1 MNGLTIL
8 VTAATGTERTGDA
21 APRPAR
27 SVITAAT
34 SRALTMQSSLDGS
47 AAAPATS
54 CSPLTSPV
62 SVGLLGDSAEFLAV
76 AITGDGGDWRDLFSA
91 STGR

>member
-62 SVGLLGDSAEFLAV
+62 SVRVLRRRDHRRRQRLAGPVLGEHGEMN
-76 AITGDGGDWRDLFSA
+76 T
-91 STGR
+91 